1 MGAYIGRRL
10 FLFLPSVFVVSV
22 IIFLVMQLFPGDVA
36 LLILAGDGNA
46 EVDPQLYAEL
56 REELGLNRPV
66 LWQYGS
72 WLIGLA
78 SLNPGDSLYS
88 GRPIFTEIADSLPVT
103 FELAVLST
111 IISLVVAIPTGLL
124 AAARQNTPWD
134 YGIRL
139 FAISGLSMPPFFTG
153 SLVILGLIIFFRWI
167 PPLEYASF
175 LSNPTNNLQQMIFP
189 AAVLGFAHAALLSRM
204 TRSSMLEVMRQDY
217 VRTAW
222 AKGLVPRVVLVRHA
236 LRNALIPILTV
247 AGIQFG
253 GMFAGSVVL
262 EGIFVLPGVGLLLVD
277 SILNRD
283 WPMVQTLVT
292 LFALVFLVINLL
304 VDVMYGWLDPRVRLS
319 T

>member
-78 SLNPGDSLYS
+78 SLDPGDSLYS

-139 FAISGLSMPPFFTG
+139 LAISGLSMPPFFTG
-153 SLVILGLIIFFRWI
+153 SLVILSLIIFFRWI

-236 LRNALIPILTV
+236 LRNALIPIVTV

-262 EGIFVLPGVGLLLVD
+262 EGIFALPGVGLLLVD